1 MPYVKNVNENNSGSL
16 NNVKIGSYTAVLPG
30 NVLHKFDNALNKI
43 KYQNSIKLT
52 YNNDY
57 TFTVS
62 LATSNEVY
70 LSSSFATSK
79 MRGGFS
85 GIVANIS
92 TAINSHNNFIKESV
106 NFNAI
111 NENKGANYNNW
122 IQYKNIRNC
131 FYILWITVFCWYKWG
146 SKTHSSYKEV
156 KSSKNRFEKNY
167 SN

>member
-1 MPYVKNVNENNSGSL
+1 
-16 NNVKIGSYTAVLPG
+16 
-30 NVLHKFDNALNKI
+30 
-43 KYQNSIKLT
+43 
-52 YNNDY
+52 
-57 TFTVS
+57 
-62 LATSNEVY
+62 
-70 LSSSFATSK
+70 

-92 TAINSHNNFIKESV
+92 TTINSHNNFIKESV

-122 IQYKNIRNC
+122 IQYKNVRKC
-131 FYILWITVFCWYKWG
+131 FYFLWIRIFCRNKWG
-146 SKTHSSYKEV
+146 SKTYSSYKEV

>member
-70 LSSSFATSK
+70 LSSSFATSN

-92 TAINSHNNFIKESV
+92 TTINSHNNFIKESV

-122 IQYKNIRNC
+122 IKYKNVRKC
-131 FYILWITVFCWYKWG
+131 FYILWIRICWYKWG
-146 SKTHSSYKEV
+146 SKTYSSYKEV